1 MRIYSKYTFVVLFL
15 LVSFVLY
22 ACADKSGELVKPDPD
37 PDPDPTP
44 GQPAEFNY
52 VYKQSTAGYE
62 VYRIPAIVKTKSN
75 VLLAFAEARKLRSS
89 GDSGDI
95 DLVVKRSSDNGK
107 TWSDQIT
114 IWDDGGNTCG
124 NPVPIVDDKGRVH
137 LLMTW
142 NHGDDRWGTLVN
154 GTGKDTRRAYY
165 TYSDDDGVTWA
176 DPVEITGSVKDPSWD
191 WYGTGP
197 VHGIQVKDGVYKN
210 RLIAPNYFTVRENGK
225 VIDYSHVAYS
235 DDYGETWHAGEPTPV
250 GSVGECSLAE
260 LNDGTLMLNMR
271 TGEGFY
277 RKYSLSEDGGIT
289 WSEPVVDVQQLD
301 PSCQGSILA
310 IGNTLFLSNP
320 AAATRTNMTIK
331 KSTDNGRTW
340 SGKKVVYTE
349 NSGYSDLVEISG
361 TQIGVF
367 YEGGKNRYTDGL
379 DFKVID
385 ISSIK

>member
-1 MRIYSKYTFVVLFL
+1 MRICSKHTFIILFL
-15 LVSFVLY
+15 LISFVLY
-22 ACADKSGELVKPDPD
+22 ACGDKSDEVVRPD

-44 GQPAEFNY
+44 ELPSEFNY
-52 VYKQSTAGYE
+52 VYKQGTAGYE
-62 VYRIPAIVKTKSN
+62 VYRIPAIVKTKGN
-75 VLLAFAEARKLRSS
+75 VLLAFAEARKLRSN

-107 TWSDQIT
+107 TWSDQIM

-142 NHGDDRWGTLVN
+142 NHGDDKWGTLVN

-165 TYSDDDGVTWA
+165 TYSDDEGLTWT
-176 DPVEITGSVKDPSWD
+176 DPVEITSSIKKPSWD

-197 VHGIQVKDGVYKN
+197 THGIRIKNGAYKN
-210 RLIAPNYFTVRENGK
+210 RLVAPNYFTIRENGK
-225 VIDYSHVAYS
+225 VVDYSHVAYS
-235 DDYGETWHAGEPTPV
+235 DDYGKTWQAGEPTPV
-250 GSVGECSLAE
+250 GSVGECAVAE

-271 TGEGFY
+271 TGDGFY
-277 RKYSLSEDGGIT
+277 RKYSLSNDGGIT
-289 WSEPVVDVQQLD
+289 WSEPKVDVQQLD
-301 PSCQGSILA
+301 ANCQGSILT
-310 IGNTLFLSNP
+310 IGNTLFLSNA

-331 KSTDNGRTW
+331 KSTDNGITW
-340 SGKKVVYTE
+340 SGKYVVYIE
-349 NSGYSDLVEISG
+349 NSGYSDLVEISD
-361 TQIGVF
+361 TQIGIF

-379 DFKVID
+379 DFKIVD